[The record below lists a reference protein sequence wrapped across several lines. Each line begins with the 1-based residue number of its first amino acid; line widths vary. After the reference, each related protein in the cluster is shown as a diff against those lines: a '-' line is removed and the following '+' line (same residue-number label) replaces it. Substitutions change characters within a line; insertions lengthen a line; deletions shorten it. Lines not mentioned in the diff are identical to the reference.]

1 MITIIEPR
9 PVTTPPRTFAQDLA
23 ELIARHGMHTRTGVR
38 PSTLAQ
44 YVVGFIEQQ
53 REVKR

>member
-23 ELIARHGMHTRTGVR
+23 ELIARHNMHAQTGVR

-44 YVVGFIEQQ
+44 YIVGFIDHQKG
-53 REVKR
+53 VKR